1 MANAGLISEVED
13 SVKTSYVAK
22 KILL

>member
-13 SVKTSYVAK
+13 RVKTSYVAK